1 MTTIRSPILTWEG
14 YHPFVFD
21 PTETS
26 HGGTGFYI
34 KDSLVYVKRDDLKFN
49 SPSNYE
55 STFIEV
61 ILPDRKNM
69 ILGCIYC
76 HPTSTILI

>member
-1 MTTIRSPILTWEG
+1 MTSISLVISEHKIHTNDGNSITNINLDG

-21 PTETS
+21 PAETS

-34 KDSLVYVKRDDLKFN
+34 NESLVYVKRDDLKFN

-55 STFIEV
+55 STFIEI
-61 ILPDRKNM
+61 ILHDRK
-69 ILGCIYC
+69 
-76 HPTSTILI
+76 T